1 MQHDPDGI
9 IVVDKPAGI
18 SSAKVVA
25 VLKGTLKVKKA
36 GHTGTLDPFATGVMV
51 CCINHATKLARFLLH
66 DTKKYEAVLC
76 LGKETD
82 TQDITGNITTECPVS
97 VFAETE
103 IRSVIEKF
111 TGDIDQIPPIYS
123 ALKHKGTPLY
133 KLARKGKPVVK
144 PARRVNISGIDILDI
159 NLPEIRFEVTC
170 SAGTYIRTLC
180 FDIGKALGCGGHLK
194 TLRRLECGGYSIRD
208 AITLEELQQLNEAD
222 NWQDRLISMADA
234 IEEMPSVIVDKVLE
248 KNIKNGILISRA
260 DLATRSHVED
270 GTFVR
275 VLNNTHDLIAVLS
288 AVENQTNYKYC
299 CVFHN

>member
-1 MQHDPDGI
+1 MQQGPNGI
-9 IVVDKPAGI
+9 IVVDKPAGM
-18 SSAKVVA
+18 SSARVVA
-25 VLKGTLKVKKA
+25 ILKRTLKVKKA

-82 TQDITGNITTECPVS
+82 TQDVTGEITAEYPVPD
-97 VFAETE
+97 FKEQD
-103 IRSVIEKF
+103 IRSAIEKY
-111 TGDIDQIPPIYS
+111 TGEIDQIPPVYS

-144 PARRVNISGIDILDI
+144 PARKVNISSIDILEI
-159 NLPEIRFEVTC
+159 NLPELRFEVTC

-194 TLRRLECGGYSIRD
+194 VLRRLESGGYLIGD
-208 AITLEELQQLNEAD
+208 AVTLEALQELKEAD
-222 NWQDRLISMADA
+222 KWQECLISMADA
-234 IEEMPSVIVDKVLE
+234 IEEMPSAVVDKALE
-248 KNIKNGILISRA
+248 KDIKNGILLNKN
-260 DLATRSHVED
+260 DLATRLHVED

-288 AVENQTNYKYC
+288 AVENETNYKYC